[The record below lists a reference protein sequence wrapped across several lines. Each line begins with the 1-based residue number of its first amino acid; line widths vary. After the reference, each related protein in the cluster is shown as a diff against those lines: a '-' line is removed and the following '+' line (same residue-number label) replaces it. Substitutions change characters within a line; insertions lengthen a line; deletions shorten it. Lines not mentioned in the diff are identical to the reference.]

1 MTAQLTL
8 DRNATG
14 RLPFA
19 ETSPR
24 PFLVCPF
31 DAASPRPTAHSWNHD
46 GEFRPEVVLKKLRSL
61 PVREYASPV
70 RVEVEMRAR
79 GVFAFTVMVIW
90 AATAHAQFHE
100 RFHERY
106 RPHEYGPRPAYI
118 APEPRRVEDRSR
130 RPVEPVRTAR
140 NADSIACD
148 NTDRDPDAAIDACGR
163 IITRGQTKN
172 GYSLVLAYIH
182 RGEAFENK
190 GDRDH
195 AIADYSEAIRLK
207 PNVPGYFDMRAAAE
221 EKSGAIEAAQS
232 DFRRA
237 IGFDPKNQDALNGLK
252 RIETRSA
259 VRTETPRPGGNGPL
273 PSNAAPSNP
282 AVSGAVASGS
292 TAPSPG
298 ATAAPAAVVATPAA
312 TTIATALSPAPP
324 ASLQGPPNGARIA
337 LVIGNG
343 AYVNANPLPNPPNDA
358 HAIAAALRDIGFEV
372 QEGTNLDRAGMEKE
386 FRDFLH
392 KASTAGI
399 SLLFYAGHGMQV
411 DGKNYLVPV
420 DAKLAEASDLSFETI
435 EIDKLLNELGDPGHT
450 NIILLDACR
459 DNPLARSFAR
469 RLPATRSAAV
479 STGLAAYSA
488 VGTGTLIA
496 YATAP
501 GQTALDGDGS
511 NSPFTTSLLHN
522 IRVPGLEIRQ
532 VLTRVRAEVAARTGN
547 KQIPWD
553 NSSLMGDVVLVGQAQ

>member
-1 MTAQLTL
+1 
-8 DRNATG
+8 
-14 RLPFA
+14 
-19 ETSPR
+19 
-24 PFLVCPF
+24 
-31 DAASPRPTAHSWNHD
+31 
-46 GEFRPEVVLKKLRSL
+46 
-61 PVREYASPV
+61 
-70 RVEVEMRAR
+70 MRAI
-79 GVFAFTVMVIW
+79 GVFAFALIVIW
-90 AATAHAQFHE
+90 AASAQAQFHE
-100 RFHERY
+100 RFHERF
-106 RPHEYGPRPAYI
+106 RSHEHGPRPAYI
-118 APEPRRVEDRSR
+118 APEPRRVDDRSR
-130 RPVEPVRTAR
+130 RPVEPAKTAR
-140 NADSIACD
+140 NAYGAACD
-148 NTDRDPDAAIDACGR
+148 NTDRDPDIAIDACGR
-163 IITRGQTKN
+163 IIARGQSKN

-182 RGEAFENK
+182 RGEAYENK

-207 PNVPGYFDMRAAAE
+207 PNVSGYFDMRAAAE
-221 EKSGAIEAAQS
+221 EKSGAIEAAQA

-237 IGFDPKNQDALNGLK
+237 VSFDPKNQDALNGLK

-259 VRTETPRPGGNGPL
+259 ARTETASPAA
-273 PSNAAPSNP
+273 PSAGASVSAPSNP
-282 AVSGAVASGS
+282 AASGHAASGAASPSAVA
-292 TAPSPG
+292 TA
-298 ATAAPAAVVATPAA
+298 ATAAVGAAPAATTAA
-312 TTIATALSPAPP
+312 AALSPVPAASPP
-324 ASLQGPPNGARIA
+324 STGNGARIA

-358 HAIAAALRDIGFEV
+358 HAIAAALRDIGFDV

-392 KASTAGI
+392 KASNAGI

-553 NSSLMGDVVLVGQAQ
+553 NSSLMGDVVLVGQAH